1 MTDFESIDYYTDL
14 SLIADQNPYFDFLR
28 SKCPVAYLPEHGAFG
43 ITGYDQAVEV
53 LRDWENFSSANAVG
67 GPIPGF
73 ADDPRAAEDLDE
85 FIEEHR
91 GELPQSKYLVT
102 LDPPA
107 HKRQRELILRLFT
120 PRRMRENEAYT
131 RELAERR
138 VDQIIG
144 QGKIEVLSDF
154 SRPFAGLVIA
164 DLLGVPEEDRAAIV
178 AKLPG
183 GPPSR
188 EVGKDGAPVTVDT
201 LAFMQE
207 TFTAYIEDR
216 RRSPRKDV
224 LTELAAATYS
234 DGTLPETEELVRL
247 STFLFSAG
255 QHTTAI
261 LIATALKIL
270 GERREIQAD
279 LRADYER
286 IPNFIEE
293 VLRYDSVVKHT
304 GRLARRG
311 MTIGG
316 VEIPAGCPVS
326 LFLGAANHDPRVFE
340 APDEFR
346 PDRPNAKLHFGFGR
360 GIHFCA
366 GAPMAR
372 MEGRIAIERF
382 LARTRDIRVDEAFHG
397 PEVER
402 RYEYAPDYQM
412 RMLKALHLELTPAEA
427 G

>member
-1 MTDFESIDYYTDL
+1 MTDFETIDYYTDP
-14 SLIADQNPYFDFLR
+14 SLVPDQISYFDHLR
-28 SKCPVAYLPEHGAFG
+28 SKCPVAYLPEHDVFG
-43 ITGYDQAVEV
+43 ITGYHEILAVF
-53 LRDWENFSSANAVG
+53 RDSEHFSSCNAVG

-73 ADDPRAAEDLDE
+73 AIDPRTSEDIDA
-85 FIEEHR
+85 FIDVHR

-107 HKRQRELILRLFT
+107 HKRQRELIMRLFT
-120 PRRMRENEAYT
+120 PKRMRQNEAYT
-131 RELAERR
+131 VELAEQR
-138 VDQIIG
+138 VDQIID

-164 DLLGVPEEDRAAIV
+164 DLLGVPEEDRVAIV
-178 AKLPG
+178 ANLPG

-188 EVGKDGAPVTVDT
+188 EVGGDGAPVVVDT

-207 TFTAYIEDR
+207 TFTDYIEDR
-216 RRSPRKDV
+216 RRTGRQDV
-224 LTELAAATYS
+224 LSELATATYS
-234 DGTLPETEELVRL
+234 DGSLPETEELVRL

-261 LIATALKIL
+261 LIANALKII
-270 GERREIQAD
+270 GEEREVQD
-279 LRADYER
+279 YLRADYGR

-293 VLRYDSVVKHT
+293 VLRYESVVKHT
-304 GRLARRG
+304 GRMPRKDV
-311 MTIGG
+311 TIGG

-326 LFLGAANHDPRVFE
+326 LFPGAANHDPRFFE
-340 APDEFR
+340 APHEFR
-346 PDRPNAKLHFGFGR
+346 PDRPNAKLHVSFGR

-372 MEGRIAIERF
+372 MEGRIAIECF
-382 LARTRDIRVDEAFHG
+382 LARTSDIKLDEAFHG
-397 PEVER
+397 PSDDR
-402 RYEYAPDYQM
+402 RYEFAPDYQM
-412 RMLKALHLELTPAEA
+412 RMIKAVHIEMVPREA